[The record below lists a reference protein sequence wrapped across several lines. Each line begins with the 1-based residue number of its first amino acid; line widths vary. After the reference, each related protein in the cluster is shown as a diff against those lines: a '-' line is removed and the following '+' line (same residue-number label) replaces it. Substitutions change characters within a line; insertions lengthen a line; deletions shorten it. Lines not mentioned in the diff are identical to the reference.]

1 MEVNCVE
8 DIRPLKEFIRIYF
21 TKVYYLCEGNRS
33 EISRKLG
40 LSIRTVRSYC
50 NTFNL
55 KGYKIDEEII
65 IEPIKNIHSL
75 DETGYRGV
83 TPEQRDNW
91 YNKDYF

>member
-8 DIRPLKEFIRIYF
+8 DVKPLKEFIRLYF

-40 LSIRTVRSYC
+40 LNVRTVRIYC
-50 NTFNL
+50 KMFNL
-55 KGYKIDEEII
+55 KGYKIEEVIVK
-65 IEPIKNIHSL
+65 PIKNIHSL
-75 DETGYRGV
+75 EETGYRGV
-83 TPEQRDNW
+83 TPTQRDNW